1 MAVALSS
8 ALIAGPLKDT
18 ETIDRLHK
26 IALALARKVAQQQPE
41 AVDALAVAVTNR
53 ACSLLLQSYGWE
65 SEREAAADLRRLAEL
80 ARQHCLLQN
89 CQELQDTVAASLR
102 GLCKRASSEHGAWT
116 EEDCSDDDVDD
127 LWGPGRLQRWANHA
141 HLLLEAGRQQLLS
154 ARGVREVQR
163 ALEEELQRCLTGVS
177 CKDLKRWAAVLMSGS
192 HYLSQAA
199 GTTAASTLQEAVAKT
214 EDAACDSDQ
223 TSFALALAQVKG
235 ARRERQKHAWQR
247 QKGETVS
254 AATLPEMEK
263 MPESISGIIFQALH
277 DCISTSEEILTTRQ
291 VLEQVGFREP
301 APGWR
306 AAHKHVDSALDSM
319 RQTGRTAA
327 TSVPLSPTAPET
339 WVTVA
344 AAPTQSPETPTL
356 LNHKE
361 AFRPARHSPTQQRG
375 CLSAGSWRK
384 VRSPPT
390 PAAGDAT
397 VRSVPRASSAMR
409 LERTPE
415 VMTPLQRGQVRVQAL
430 RAEIRK
436 PRSFV
441 T

>member
-1 MAVALSS
+1 MGLAEVDPFYDVRLWRPSSSSSSLGVRQERIQGSGAVAVRTLARRSKGELRPSSSKQLAVAGVAADGSWAQSPQTNLGDTTLRGQYLGTGGPACVRLGTCNATKKQGRRASRSECASPSDAMAVALSS

-163 ALEEELQRCLTGVS
+163 ALEEELQ
-177 CKDLKRWAAVLMSGS
+177 
-192 HYLSQAA
+192 
-199 GTTAASTLQEAVAKT
+199 
-214 EDAACDSDQ
+214 
-223 TSFALALAQVKG
+223 
-235 ARRERQKHAWQR
+235 
-247 QKGETVS
+247 
-254 AATLPEMEK
+254 
-263 MPESISGIIFQALH
+263 
-277 DCISTSEEILTTRQ
+277 